1 MTPINTTELLR
12 QVCGTQPPPIPEPGL
27 QLCLE
32 LAADETTSPRFLADS
47 LSEMPSL
54 SRRFLILANSLLPTS
69 AAARNAQTACATIEP
84 ALTADVLWV
93 LALSDAMQHTATRS
107 GLRLWKHSLLTAAMV
122 RHIQQH
128 LVKPPGGSAWV
139 AGMAHDIGH
148 LFLNGPATEQGIDWH
163 VEHDRLLDQ
172 NPGPLPQ
179 RNHCLIGAGLLSL
192 WNTPSAIISAA
203 QYHHHPADADAE
215 VRSLVALVRVADL
228 IAEHVD
234 AEHLREELNLEQ
246 SAAWQIVKDTCGMKS
261 QSVEQLLADVLIP
274 ASLQADR
281 LAGLLAK

>member
-12 QVCGTQPPPIPEPGL
+12 QVCGTQPPPTPEPGL

-32 LAADETTSPRFLADS
+32 LAGDETTSPRFLADS
-47 LSEMPSL
+47 LSEIPSL
-54 SRRFLILANSLLPTS
+54 SRRFLVLANSLLPAS
-69 AAARNAQTACATIEP
+69 AAAHNVQVACVTIEP
-84 ALTADVLWV
+84 ALMADVLWV
-93 LALSDAMQHTATRS
+93 LALSDAMQRTATRS

-128 LVKPPGGSAWV
+128 LVKPPSGSAWV

-148 LFLNGPATEQGIDWH
+148 LFIDGPAMGQGIDWH

-179 RNHCLIGAGLLSL
+179 RNHCLIGAGLLRL
-192 WNTPSAIISAA
+192 WNAPPAIISAA
-203 QYHHHPADADAE
+203 QYHHHPADADAH

-246 SAAWQIVKDTCGMKS
+246 SAAWQIVDDTCGMKS